1 MLGNLDNEV
10 IFKKAFT
17 DMIVFKAFVKDIL
30 GFEIEVDKI
39 ETEKRF
45 APKAGNIDFKLDIY
59 AESTDKRVIIEIQRV
74 EYDHNFDRF
83 LNYFIMTIA
92 EQQRNSK
99 EYAIPRTVYLILVMT
114 AKYKLNEK
122 NGQPVLDEVLLMQ
135 LNPRTIKGIE
145 RDIYGHRFVALN
157 PNYKDN
163 ETPPEVRDWLNLVY
177 ESIYHSENPTI
188 NKNNKG
194 ILRVAEIIDYEQL
207 TPEERSEA
215 KKTEMARVSKMKDE
229 EFGKKEG
236 FLEGHDVGFSV
247 GHDAGFAGGREAEKT
262 AGIRKA
268 LQRGKLSVE
277 EIAEDFEVSVE
288 FVLKIKEK

>member
-1 MLGNLDNEV
+1 
-10 IFKKAFT
+10 
-17 DMIVFKAFVKDIL
+17 
-30 GFEIEVDKI
+30 
-39 ETEKRF
+39 
-45 APKAGNIDFKLDIY
+45 
-59 AESTDKRVIIEIQRV
+59 
-74 EYDHNFDRF
+74 
-83 LNYFIMTIA
+83 
-92 EQQRNSK
+92 
-99 EYAIPRTVYLILVMT
+99 
-114 AKYKLNEK
+114 
-122 NGQPVLDEVLLMQ
+122 
-135 LNPRTIKGIE
+135 
-145 RDIYGHRFVALN
+145 VALN

-236 FLEGHDVGFSV
+236 FLEGHGVGFAE
-247 GHDAGFAGGREAEKT
+247 GAEKEKT